1 MASGHTPGM
10 GRRRDILGC
19 NPNPARRMRAA
30 TVLYAVAIFLS
41 SCLLFLLEPMAGK
54 RLLPLLGGS
63 AAVWTTCLVFF
74 QCALLLGYLIAHG
87 LITRAGSRVQAL
99 IYIALLAVSI
109 AQLSRGISPDLR
121 ANPAHPIASVLWLLT
136 LLIGVPFVTLSATS
150 PLLQAWY
157 SRWIAHRRAAA
168 DAPAQATSPQPYRLF
183 AISNVGSMSALVLY
197 PWLIEPRSS
206 LRGQATGLVAGFVAL
221 AVLCAAIAYSVRAA
235 PLLHAT
241 PAPSDESR
249 AHSLSIWDTTLWV
262 LLAACGSLLLSAVTN
277 HLSQNVATIPLLW
290 VIPLIA
296 YLLSFVVAF
305 SGGRWQPRW
314 LVVAL
319 YIAALGT
326 AGYLLHK
333 GDLEVSRALLI
344 SAFSIALFLQCL
356 FCHSELYR
364 RRPAPRHLTA
374 FYFYVAGGGA
384 LGAMFVGI
392 AAPLLLSGNY
402 ELVLGLVFA
411 ALLGLAVTWT
421 SGWIPR
427 GFWVAAAA
435 VMVALAVTLVREDR
449 VNALLRVR
457 NFYGALHVTQ
467 VNDARYHATVRTLYN
482 GVIEHGQQVFSTTL
496 GTSPT
501 TYYGHPS
508 GVGLA
513 LDLCCGEGPR
523 RIGVIGLGTGT
534 LAAYGRPGDVIR
546 FYELNPAVERIA
558 RNVFAYI
565 RNSPAKVDIVMG
577 DARLSLA
584 AEPPQRYDVLAIDA
598 FSGDAIP
605 VHLLTAQALDLYR
618 RQLQPQGIIA
628 FHVSNRFLDL
638 APVVEQLAEDAGLK
652 TAFISS
658 DDDTPNDLDSAD
670 WVLVTANESFL
681 SQPNVA
687 SARQPITIP
696 PRLHRWTDDYNSL
709 LPVLRR
715 SAPSKDE

>member
-1 MASGHTPGM
+1 
-10 GRRRDILGC
+10 
-19 NPNPARRMRAA
+19 MRAA
-30 TVLYAVAIFLS
+30 TLLYAVAIFLS
-41 SCLLFLLEPMAGK
+41 SCLLFLVEPMAGK

-63 AAVWTTCLVFF
+63 AAVWTACLVFF
-74 QCALLLGYLIAHG
+74 QCALLLGYLVAHG
-87 LITRAGSRVQAL
+87 LITRASARMQAVG
-99 IYIALLAVSI
+99 YIVLLFASV
-109 AQLSRGISPDLR
+109 AQLSRAINPDLR

-136 LLIGVPFVTLSATS
+136 LLIGLPFVTLSATS

-157 SRWIAHRRAAA
+157 SRWIAHRRSHV
-168 DAPAQATSPQPYRLF
+168 DPTSLPASPQPYRLF
-183 AISNVGSMSALVLY
+183 AISNVGSMAALIVY

-206 LRGQATGLVAGFVAL
+206 LRGQATGVMFGFAL
-221 AVLCAAIAYSVRAA
+221 LAILCAAIAFSIRGTPVLAT
-235 PLLHAT
+235 AT
-241 PAPSDESR
+241 P
-249 AHSLSIWDTTLWV
+249 DTLDATGASPAGASPKDRILWV

-305 SGGRWQPRW
+305 SGGRWHPRW
-314 LVVAL
+314 LVILL

-333 GDLEVSRALLI
+333 GDLEISRALLI
-344 SAFSIALFLQCL
+344 SAFSVALFLQCL
-356 FCHSELYR
+356 FCHSEVYR

-374 FYFYVAGGGA
+374 FYFYVAAGGA
-384 LGAMFVGI
+384 LGAMLVGV
-392 AAPLLLSGNY
+392 AAPTFLTGNY
-402 ELVLGLVFA
+402 ELVCGLVFA

-421 SGWIPR
+421 AGWIAR
-427 GFWVAAAA
+427 GFWTAVAA
-435 VMVALAVTLVREDR
+435 VMLSLVVLQVRGDR

-457 NFYGALHVTQ
+457 NFYGTLHVTQ
-467 VNDARYHATVRTLYN
+467 VDDARYHAVVRTLYN
-482 GVIEHGQQVFSTTL
+482 GVIEHGQQVFSTAL
-496 GTSPT
+496 GMTPT

-513 LDLCCGEGPR
+513 LDLCCDQRPR
-523 RIGVIGLGTGT
+523 RVGVIGLGTGT
-534 LAAYGRPGDVIR
+534 IAAYGRPNDVFR

-565 RNSPAKVDIVMG
+565 RDSRAHVDIVMG

-584 AEPPQRYDVLAIDA
+584 AEPPQRYDVLVIDA

-605 VHLLTAQALDLYR
+605 VHLLTTQALDLYR
-618 RQLQPQGIIA
+618 RHLQPQGIIA

-638 APVVEQLAEDAGLK
+638 APVVEQLAEHAGLK

-670 WVLVTANESFL
+670 WVLVTANEAFL
-681 SQPNVA
+681 SEEAVT
-687 SARQPITIP
+687 SARQTIDVP

-709 LPVLRR
+709 LPVLRT
-715 SAPSKDE
+715 STSKSE